1 MARITLRH
9 TKKLSE
15 LEIKRAVSSL
25 KRPDPKESLQER
37 VRQLQRFEKKFG
49 MSSVAFYQKYRTGK
63 MGDSAE
69 VMRWAAVYET
79 YLFLMQTSFLP
90 QASAT

>member
-1 MARITLRH
+1 MARITLRN

-15 LEIKRAVSSL
+15 LELKRAVRSL
-25 KRPDPKESLQER
+25 KHPDPQESLRER
-37 VRQLQRFEKKFG
+37 VRQLRRFEKKFG

-69 VMRWAAVYET
+69 VMRWAAAYEA
-79 YLFLMQTSFLP
+79 YLSIMQTSFLP

>member
-15 LEIKRAVSSL
+15 LELKRALRSL
-25 KRPDPKESLQER
+25 KRPDPKESLRER
-37 VRQLQRFEKKFG
+37 IRQLQRFEKKFG
-49 MSSVAFYQKYRTGK
+49 MSSVVFYQKYQTGK

-69 VMRWAAVYET
+69 VMRWAAVYEA

-90 QASAT
+90 QARAT